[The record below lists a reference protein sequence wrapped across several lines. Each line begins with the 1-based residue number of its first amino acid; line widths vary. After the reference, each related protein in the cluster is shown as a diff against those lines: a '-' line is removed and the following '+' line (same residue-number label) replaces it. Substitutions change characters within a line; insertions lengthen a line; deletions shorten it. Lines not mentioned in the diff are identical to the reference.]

1 MRRRQEQSIAKWGAE
16 IASKLR
22 EQGVTGPDFTL
33 FGFPQIKDAT
43 DNFSDEN
50 KLGEGGF
57 GSVHKVTIYSS
68 VFSCEN
74 QNHNISITAAPTCL
88 HFK

>member
-1 MRRRQEQSIAKWGAE
+1 MKCFYSSPSCNQSERVRRSQEQSRARWGAE

-22 EQGVTGPDFTL
+22 EQGVAGPDFTL

-43 DNFSDEN
+43 DNFSDDN

-57 GSVHKVTIYSS
+57 GTVYKVTNM
-68 VFSCEN
+68 FLCF
-74 QNHNISITAAPTCL
+74 HL
-88 HFK
+88 